1 MSASEN
7 FFSCAS
13 LSGPSLHH
21 LDVSRESIIFTQGF
35 DKERGGFI
43 ASEATRRVRYRQ
55 QLQINKDDMETS
67 PNSSALK
74 IGPEICDEERY
85 DQDSV
90 WAILKQVSLPFFI
103 AGAAMVLAG
112 LYFDLIQ
119 DWPAFKNVP
128 EIIVLVPALLGLKG
142 NLEMTLAARLST
154 EANLGLMNNSKDHVS
169 IISGNIALVQL
180 QAIVIAILTCTCG
193 SILIMLEGG
202 DIIPEHILMLYAC
215 CITTASLASLLLAM
229 VTGLIIILAVYCKIN
244 PDNVATP
251 IAASLGDIT
260 SILLISVLATSLYK
274 TIDNDI
280 WISVLIIIGYILLLP
295 VLFWLAKTN
304 PHTANVVSSG
314 WIPVILAM
322 LISTVAGI
330 SLKNFMARYRTLPAF
345 QPVMNGVGGNL
356 VSIQASRLS
365 TTLHMK
371 SHLGDL
377 PENTPIVIS
386 PLRLF
391 YAKDSYAVTSRVL
404 LSLAVP
410 GHILFAAVILLV
422 RTTFPITLSLI
433 FLVMYLVAALSQV
446 FILLYSAYILTH
458 CVWKWNINPDTTTIP
473 YLTAIGDFLG
483 IVFLGASYSLL
494 EYLGLKDLL

>member
-1 MSASEN
+1 
-7 FFSCAS
+7 
-13 LSGPSLHH
+13 
-21 LDVSRESIIFTQGF
+21 
-35 DKERGGFI
+35 
-43 ASEATRRVRYRQ
+43 
-55 QLQINKDDMETS
+55 METS
-67 PNSSALK
+67 PNSSAMK
-74 IGPEICDEERY
+74 IGPDICDEERY
-85 DQDSV
+85 EQDSIR
-90 WAILKQVSLPFFI
+90 AILKQVTLPFFI
-103 AGAAMVLAG
+103 AGAAMVVAG
-112 LYFDLIQ
+112 LYFDHIQ
-119 DWPAFKNVP
+119 EWEAFKHVP

-154 EANLGLMNNSKDHVS
+154 EANLGLMNNSKDHVA

-180 QAIVIAILTCTCG
+180 QAVVIAILTCTCG
-193 SILIMLEGG
+193 SILIILEGG
-202 DIIPEHILMLYAC
+202 TIIPEHILMLYAC
-215 CITTASLASLLLAM
+215 CITTASLASLILAI
-229 VTGLIIILAVYCKIN
+229 VTGLIIILAIYCKIN

-260 SILLISVLATSLYK
+260 SILLISVLATGLYK

-280 WISVLIIIGYILLLP
+280 WVSVLIIIAYVLLLP

-322 LISTVAGI
+322 LISTIAGI
-330 SLKNFMARYRTLPAF
+330 SLKNFMARYKTLPAF

-377 PENTPIVIS
+377 PENTVIIIS

-404 LSLAVP
+404 LALAVP
-410 GHILFAAVILLV
+410 GQIMFAIVIMFV
-422 RTTFPITLSLI
+422 RTSFPLPLASI
-433 FLVMYLVAALSQV
+433 FLLLYMAAALSQV
-446 FILLYSAYILTH
+446 FILLYTAYILTH

-473 YLTAIGDFLG
+473 YLTAMGDFLG
-483 IVFLGASYSLL
+483 IVFLGAAYSLL
-494 EYLGLKDLL
+494 EYLGLRELL